1 MAPLFG
7 QRQKVPEELATTSQ
21 CPPHASSSSGGT
33 LSSATMDSHSQC
45 MNTCRAH
52 HSANPHP
59 SSGSRNG
66 HHHRQ
71 EAPPPL
77 PLRQTGANDTCQ
89 VISGDTTAIRK
100 YLVLLQDCLAIKF
113 APLVNGHQSHPYPFS
128 FTSNK
133 NCNSGHNCTSVDDED
148 DPLVSHRPTDLHH
161 QRVSA
166 NSSKGGSNSIN
177 ESHSNSRNSQSN
189 HLSNHNSNNHPQ
201 HNHFP
206 LGNNAAG
213 IHNNED
219 PQQAFHLQ
227 NHHKSSRPEQFHF
240 LQSSSRGGTANRPSA
255 SSNGVGAILGS
266 NTAEVDH
273 SLHGLYLYKGFK
285 EANIQCY
292 WNSAL
297 SETFKNIQYK
307 GYIVPSTILVG
318 ALPKFLSILR
328 TAWSRQMLRS
338 PAGYRIEFIGEIE
351 EVIADPIQKGQFAPL
366 SDSLCWAI
374 LELTSLGQEAFVDS
388 IMSALQ
394 LTFPT
399 MSCPSRELVFQ
410 TLEKLIKERKVY
422 QTSRGYFVVT
432 PDIFRYMISANFHNA
447 ESSPSFP
454 TNHPGLTLDALLH
467 PNCHEHDKMSFSH
480 QSWDSAVST
489 GDHNRCSSTSTGEEL
504 IVVAPSP
511 KLKRHNSLKT
521 IRQRDVAVTQMS
533 ASTGQRRHSLRLPKS
548 KSCGRMNDSI
558 DDDEEVKTAK
568 VKSSTLE
575 HISRAMRSLRTGA
588 SNTSNH
594 DGGAGD
600 AEKGKKN
607 KSLLSK
613 LFPFRRSNSKP
624 RNEKITATT
633 TTTKEATKP
642 ASGSTTSSTST
653 SNCSMSPPTNSK
665 HSGNVKDS
673 AKFISTQ
680 TQTSNSTEQ
689 LCAPSI
695 TLSSSRS
702 SHPPA
707 ASVPTGSTEKNSGRL
722 PMESSTPENSS
733 DMDGCILHQDCIN
746 GDGSHQTR
754 SSSRRSMSML
764 DESPLYDVL
773 QDVPNISG
781 INHISPNFQVGCPVA
796 PPTFPGFH
804 RGESSR
810 CSTLSSQAA
819 SSLGYGSQGHPS
831 HLNTYSPNL
840 DSGLA
845 SYGYYGDSSM
855 SNSHSP
861 CPSTGAY
868 CSPSAHYGYNNR
880 NNNCN
885 TIFPQPAKPTAY
897 SSARYKS
904 SYEWYRKRYPNYI
917 SPVGRSSPLYA
928 SLTAPRTKSR
938 SRPTY
943 ESLLTPMDEKHGGGL
958 VQMVENHRCPSA
970 SQQNG
975 NANKTTMP
983 VNSTMSNNTNDAQGS
998 QKSSTNTTTV
1008 TQAVKSTTNMELE
1021 LLLPLGKIMKAALN
1035 AKKDAIRDAWLRDDL
1050 GPGYAAYADRYKLNQ
1065 GATSSS
1071 NNNEPIKVNLDNT
1084 GAKLR
1089 VGEPST
1095 KTEVTTVVNNNGVI
1109 ETHFD
1114 SSSGAN
1120 QPMFDLGSPNMKSTV
1135 EIKTLG
1141 GVTDVV
1147 LVNGKTGEET
1157 KILPT
1162 TNNSQE
1168 KGQSCAK
1175 QHVSS
1180 GSSTRSKSNNGIII
1194 NKNNNSYEKILDKR
1208 SPSSCVKIS
1217 DIGKD
1222 SGADE
1227 DFIKGC

>member
-1 MAPLFG
+1 MPVLVVA
-7 QRQKVPEELATTSQ
+7 A
-21 CPPHASSSSGGT
+21 
-33 LSSATMDSHSQC
+33 LSVLLATMDSHSQC
-45 MNTCRAH
+45 MNTSRAP
-52 HSANPHP
+52 HSANPHHH

-77 PLRQTGANDTCQ
+77 PLRQPAQNDTCH

-113 APLVNGHQSHPYPFS
+113 APLVNGHQSHPIPFT

-133 NCNSGHNCTSVDDED
+133 SCNSGHNNNCSGVDDED

-177 ESHSNSRNSQSN
+177 ESHSNSRNLQSN
-189 HLSNHNSNNHPQ
+189 HLGNHNSNNHHQ

-206 LGNNAAG
+206 LGNNNSS

-227 NHHKSSRPEQFHF
+227 NHHKSSRTEQFHF
-240 LQSSSRGGTANRPSA
+240 LQSSSGTASRPSA
-255 SSNGVGAILGS
+255 SCNGVGAILGS

-292 WNSAL
+292 WNAAL

-318 ALPKFLSILR
+318 ALPKFLNILR
-328 TAWSRQMLRS
+328 TAWCRQMLRS
-338 PAGYRIEFIGEIE
+338 PAGYRIEFIGKKCMCFGEIE

-432 PDIFRYMISANFHNA
+432 PDIFRYMLSGNFHNV
-447 ESSPSFP
+447 ESSPSF
-454 TNHPGLTLDALLH
+454 NNPGLTLDALLH
-467 PNCHEHDKMSFSH
+467 PNCQEHDKLSFSH
-480 QSWDSAVST
+480 HSWDSAVST

-504 IVVAPSP
+504 IAVAPSP

-558 DDDEEVKTAK
+558 DDEEVKTAK

-588 SNTSNH
+588 SNTNSH
-594 DGGAGD
+594 DGGAGE

-633 TTTKEATKP
+633 TSTKETTTKP

-653 SNCSMSPPTNSK
+653 SNSSMSPPTNSK

-695 TLSSSRS
+695 TLSSS
-702 SHPPA
+702 SHPVA
-707 ASVPTGSTEKNSGRL
+707 SSVPTGSNDKNSRMTG
-722 PMESSTPENSS
+722 ESSTPENSS
-733 DMDGCILHQDCIN
+733 DMDGCLLHQDCLN

-773 QDVPNISG
+773 QDVPNIPG
-781 INHISPNFQVGCPVA
+781 INQISPNFQVGCPVA

-810 CSTLSSQAA
+810 CSTLSSQAT

-868 CSPSAHYGYNNR
+868 CSPSNHYGYNNR
-880 NNNCN
+880 NSNCS

-943 ESLLTPMDEKHGGGL
+943 ESLLTPNDVKHGGGL

-970 SQQNG
+970 SQSQQQNA
-975 NANKTTMP
+975 NTNKTTLP
-983 VNSTMSNNTNDAQGS
+983 VNATMGNNTNDAQGREHN
-998 QKSSTNTTTV
+998 STNTTTV

-1021 LLLPLGKIMKAALN
+1021 LLLPLGKIMKAALH
-1035 AKKDAIRDAWLRDDL
+1035 AKKDAIRDAWLRDEL
-1050 GPGYAAYADRYKLNQ
+1050 GPGYAAYADRYKSNHQ
-1065 GATSSS
+1065 SATAS
-1071 NNNEPIKVNLDNT
+1071 NNSNNESIKVNLDNT

-1114 SSSGAN
+1114 SSSGIN
-1120 QPMFDLGSPNMKSTV
+1120 QPMFDLVSPNMKSTV

-1162 TNNSQE
+1162 SNNNNSNQE
-1168 KGQSCAK
+1168 KGQNNGAK
-1175 QHVSS
+1175 LHVSS
-1180 GSSTRSKSNNGIII
+1180 APSNRSKSSGVTRKTNNA
-1194 NKNNNSYEKILDKR
+1194 YEKIPDKR

-1222 SGADE
+1222 SGAEE
-1227 DFIKGC
+1227 DVIKGC